1 MSLSSFLVP
10 GGASGMTSFFSI
22 EYMFVFL
29 PIAILLYWLSPQKIR
44 RYVLLFESCAFF
56 WLISGKLIA
65 YLALSAVLIYGFGL
79 WIEKVNA
86 KKKEAIHDLDRD
98 EKKKIK
104 KQFTAR
110 LRLVLAL
117 AAVIQIG
124 GLLVLK
130 YSAFAAGNINSLLA
144 LMNVGVRVGIPKF
157 IMPIGISF
165 FTLQAVSYLVDVYR
179 GKIQADKNFLRVF
192 LWLSFFPQIVE
203 GPICRYSQTA
213 EQLWKAEKIKFDSLT
228 LGLQRI
234 IFGMM
239 KKIVVADRLNPLIEN
254 VFNNY
259 NEYHGGVIALAA
271 VCYTIQLYMDF
282 SGSMDAVMG
291 TAQIFGVEMPENF
304 KRPFFSRTI
313 SEFWKRWHVTLGE
326 WLKDYIFYPITMSK
340 PMQKLTKSARKKL
353 GNYFGPLLAG
363 SVALFCVWFANG
375 LWHGAAWSYIFFG
388 MYHFTLILTG
398 RILAPLI
405 NTVNGKLNVNTKS
418 KPYKAMQIIRSDIL
432 VVIGELFFRANG
444 LRAGM
449 KMFGR
454 MVTDFSFGSSA
465 RALFTKLGVDCAD
478 LLIVGV
484 TVAIVFAVSVLN
496 ERGICVRAELKNKNI
511 VLRWAVLLLLCMY
524 IVIFGAYGIG
534 YMPVDPI
541 YANF

>member
-1 MSLSSFLVP
+1 
-10 GGASGMTSFFSI
+10 MTSFFSI

-29 PIAILLYWLSPQKIR
+29 PIAIFLYWLSPQKIR

-79 WIEKVNA
+79 WIEKVNE

-117 AAVIQIG
+117 AAVIQIV

-144 LMNVGVRVGIPKF
+144 LMNVGVRVSIPKF

-213 EQLWKAEKIKFDSLT
+213 EQLWSVGRIDFSNLT
-228 LGLQRI
+228 LGLERLLY
-234 IFGMM
+234 GMM
-239 KKIVVADRLNPLIEN
+239 KKIVVADRLNPLIKE
-254 VFNNY
+254 VFDNY
-259 NEYHGGVIALAA
+259 NMYDGGVIALAA

-282 SGSMDAVMG
+282 SGAMDAVTG
-291 TAQIFGVEMPENF
+291 IAQILGVTMPENF
-304 KRPFFSRTI
+304 RRPFFSKTI
-313 SEFWKRWHVTLGE
+313 SEFWKRWHITLGE
-326 WLKDYIFYPITMSK
+326 WLKDYLFYPVTMSK
-340 PMQKLTKSARKKL
+340 PMQHLTKAARKRL
-353 GNYFGPLLAG
+353 GNQYGPLLAG
-363 SVALFCVWFANG
+363 SVALLCVWLVNG
-375 LWHGAAWSYIFFG
+375 LWHGAAWNYILFG
-388 MYHFTLILTG
+388 LYHFVVIMVV
-398 RILAPLI
+398 RFFAPLI
-405 NTVNGKLNVNTKS
+405 KRSNERLNIS
-418 KPYKAMQIIRSDIL
+418 PDSAPYRIGQIIRSDIL
-432 VVIGELFFRANG
+432 IVIGELIFRANG
-444 LRAGM
+444 ATAGFEM
-449 KMFGR
+449 LKKV
-454 MVTDFSFGSSA
+454 VTDFTFSA
-465 RALFTKLGVDCAD
+465 YGRELFTTLGVDIGDFVA
-478 LLIVGV
+478 VGI
-484 TVAIVFAVSVLN
+484 TVAVVFIISLLSEKGVDIRSA
-496 ERGICVRAELKNKNI
+496 
-511 VLRWAVLLLLCMY
+511 LREKHPALHYAAILALIIY
-524 IVIFGAYGIG
+524 IVILGAYGPG
-534 YMPVDPI
+534 YTPVDPI
-541 YANF
+541 YADF